1 VHTPPTIPDEK
12 GIALICSKCGVEHPL
27 EEMEL
32 TFRRP
37 DDVAKLP
44 AEDRERLVRENSDL
58 CIIEED
64 RFFVRAVLPL
74 PVETRE
80 DPYCIGLWVEVS
92 RDTFDHIYHLWDSED
107 QSAEPPF
114 AARIANEIP
123 TAAGSLGLEAEL
135 QLTGP
140 RTRPKVFLAPANHQ
154 LYLEQTRGIDVHRV
168 SEYTALFA

>member
-1 VHTPPTIPDEK
+1 
-12 GIALICSKCGVEHPL
+12 
-27 EEMEL
+27 MEL

-37 DDVAKLP
+37 DDVANLS

-58 CIIEED
+58 CIIGKD

-74 PVETRE
+74 PVESRQV
-80 DPYCIGLWVEVS
+80 PYCIGLWVEVTQ
-92 RDTFDHIYHLWDSED
+92 DTFDRIYDLWDAEE
-107 QSAEPPF
+107 QLTEPPF
-114 AARIANEIP
+114 PVRIANEIP

-140 RTRPKVFLAPANHQ
+140 RTRPKVLLMPGTHQ
-154 LYLEQTRGIDVHRV
+154 LCVEQARGIDVHRV